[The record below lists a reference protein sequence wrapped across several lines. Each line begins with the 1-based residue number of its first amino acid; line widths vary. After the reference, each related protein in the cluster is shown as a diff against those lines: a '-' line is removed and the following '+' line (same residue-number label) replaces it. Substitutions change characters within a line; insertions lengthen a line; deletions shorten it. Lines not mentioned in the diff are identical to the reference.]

1 MNKNFIYQFLN
12 KMNTK
17 TINIYFF
24 LFYIIS
30 SLISCSNNI
39 RSLNLVLIQEIAI
52 NFDDNIKFLEY
63 K

>member
-1 MNKNFIYQFLN
+1 
-12 KMNTK
+12 MNTK